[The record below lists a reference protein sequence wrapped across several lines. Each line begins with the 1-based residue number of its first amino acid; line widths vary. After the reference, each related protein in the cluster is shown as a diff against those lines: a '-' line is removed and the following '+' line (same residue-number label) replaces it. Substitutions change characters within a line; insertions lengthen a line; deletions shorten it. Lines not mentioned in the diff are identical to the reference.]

1 MTIMRASSEF
11 TDIQEMSKQGYFTI
25 LLDENL
31 RRLAS
36 SLEDDGFKV
45 ILPQPGL
52 KDDALKRQ
60 ARGWAILTKNSQDFI
75 DDAVRHDYD
84 VIGVED
90 IKFIDDKSNRTNET
104 VQKISDAVR
113 RSQIGTRRGNFLLR
127 ILDNG
132 SYHLRQLT

>member
-31 RRLAS
+31 RGLAS

-60 ARGWAILTKNSQDFI
+60 ARGWAILTKSSQDFI